1 MIILDSLPTMTK
13 QPLKKRYGAEFSCI
27 EDILGYKTYIAA
39 CEGPFVG
46 TSQKKGF
53 QEKDTQEVQK
63 IFGPTRTVRS
73 TQV

>member
-46 TSQKKGF
+46 TSQKERISRKRYTRSV
-53 QEKDTQEVQK
+53 KDFWSNKE
-63 IFGPTRTVRS
+63 S
-73 TQV
+73 